1 MERQIQKT
9 HKTLFFTVTSDA
21 ENAEAKQFRISSRM
35 LWVFVLLICILIG
48 ALIGFVCY
56 ESKAIKDRKAYLTM
70 HSQEMEKLEQERTV
84 LEQKNIALESE
95 VAEKDELIYVL
106 SEAVNQKTQMENQLT
121 EQIEKQAIPTEFPLT
136 GSATME
142 EVSGENLTC
151 VFLATEGAMVI
162 ATANGTVTA
171 VNNDVEYGYNVWVD
185 HGNGYVTIYR
195 NAGEV
200 KVKQGEAVTAGTT
213 LILTDENSRKL
224 GYQMMKN
231 NEYID
236 PMEMI
241 EISG

>member
-1 MERQIQKT
+1 
-9 HKTLFFTVTSDA
+9 
-21 ENAEAKQFRISSRM
+21 
-35 LWVFVLLICILIG
+35 
-48 ALIGFVCY
+48 
-56 ESKAIKDRKAYLTM
+56 
-70 HSQEMEKLEQERTV
+70 
-84 LEQKNIALESE
+84 
-95 VAEKDELIYVL
+95 
-106 SEAVNQKTQMENQLT
+106 
-121 EQIEKQAIPTEFPLT
+121 
-136 GSATME
+136 
-142 EVSGENLTC
+142 
-151 VFLATEGAMVI
+151 MVI

-236 PMEMI
+236 PLEMI